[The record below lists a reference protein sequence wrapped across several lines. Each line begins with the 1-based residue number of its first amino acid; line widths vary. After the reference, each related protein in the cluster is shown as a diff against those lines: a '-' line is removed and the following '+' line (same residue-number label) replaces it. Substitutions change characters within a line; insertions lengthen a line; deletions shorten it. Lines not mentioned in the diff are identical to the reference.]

1 MAQVNKK
8 VRTLFLAGLMMLG
21 LIMVSGCGSEE
32 KKESATE
39 TFTYT
44 YKNLKGEKVEVKDVP
59 KNPKRIV
66 VLGRYAGD
74 VLNFGGKIV
83 GVDTYSKQD
92 PLFKD
97 KLKDAKVIS
106 EDDVEGI
113 AKLNPD
119 LIIGLST
126 AKNADKIKK
135 IAPTVL
141 YDYRAYNYLDQP
153 VEVAKAM
160 NKEKEGQDWKTDFVK
175 QMTASGK
182 KIKAK
187 IGSNTT
193 ISILE
198 NFNKQLTVFGDNFGR
213 GSEILYQGM
222 KLAMPESVKKI
233 TAKNGYAMISSE
245 ALPKYTGDYLVV
257 SRNPEEDN
265 AFMSS
270 SVYKNLKAVKDKHVL
285 LADQRIFNF
294 NDSMSLDYQLKFFE
308 KNLLNEK

>member
-1 MAQVNKK
+1 MKK
-8 VRTLFLAGLMMLG
+8 KFLVGLVAMLEVILLAGC
-21 LIMVSGCGSEE
+21 SAQ
-32 KKESATE
+32 KKQKAAND

-44 YKNLKGEKVEVKDVP
+44 YKNAQGKKVEVKSMP

-74 VLNFGGKIV
+74 VLNFGGHIV

-97 KLKDAKVIS
+97 QLKDAKVIS
-106 EDDVEGI
+106 EDNVEEI
-113 AKLNPD
+113 AKLKPD

-126 AKNADKIKK
+126 AKNTDKIKK

-141 YDYRAYNYLDQP
+141 YDYGAYNYLDQP

-160 NKEKEGQDWKTDFVK
+160 NRQSKGEEWKKNFTKKMTTSGQ
-175 QMTASGK
+175 

-187 IGSNTT
+187 IGDKTT

-222 KLAMPESVKKI
+222 ELAMPQAVKKA
-233 TAKNGYAMISSE
+233 TAKTGYATISAE
-245 ALPKYTGDYLVV
+245 VLPEYTGDYLVV
-257 SRNPEEDN
+257 SRNPNEDN
-265 AFMSS
+265 AFMKSAA
-270 SVYKNLKAVKDKHVL
+270 YKNLKAVKENHVL

-294 NDSMSLDYQLKFFE
+294 NDSMSLDYQLKFFTKQLLDE
-308 KNLLNEK
+308 K